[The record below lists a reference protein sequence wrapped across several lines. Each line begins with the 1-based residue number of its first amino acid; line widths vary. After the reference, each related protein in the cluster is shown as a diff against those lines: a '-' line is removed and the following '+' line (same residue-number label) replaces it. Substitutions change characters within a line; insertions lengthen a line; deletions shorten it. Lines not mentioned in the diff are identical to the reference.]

1 MKIFRSV
8 ISSRG
13 TWRLYFLGIKIFSVK
28 RKLPS
33 ICVDAKNDV
42 SVPKLKYLKVSV
54 HGKNNKIYVT
64 SDMDEN
70 TRISLMVFGNNN
82 VIRINTK
89 RFINADIIIGLN
101 DVKIENA
108 FLLIDDETSINGV
121 KILMSENGS
130 RVVIGKDCMFSSGVE
145 MWCSDTHCVL
155 DLQGNLLNVGQFIE
169 IGNHVWVGKDVH
181 FTKNTKIADNS
192 IVGWCSNI
200 TAQFDEKNVI
210 VAGNPARIVKRN
222 IQWNSMR
229 PNEYLT
235 YQVLQNK

>member
-121 KILMSENGS
+121 KIF
-130 RVVIGKDCMFSSGVE
+130 VINAIGFATINAVLSGC
-145 MWCSDTHCVL
+145 WIAT
-155 DLQGNLLNVGQFIE
+155 DLGI
-169 IGNHVWVGKDVH
+169 
-181 FTKNTKIADNS
+181 NS
-192 IVGWCSNI
+192 PI
-200 TAQFDEKNVI
+200 TTCKNVI
-210 VAGNPARIVKRN
+210 KENAIVTATECVANERIDSGKNPKTGSIILTRVASPTHPRPILAIV
-222 IQWNSMR
+222 M
-229 PNEYLT
+229 PN
-235 YQVLQNK
+235 